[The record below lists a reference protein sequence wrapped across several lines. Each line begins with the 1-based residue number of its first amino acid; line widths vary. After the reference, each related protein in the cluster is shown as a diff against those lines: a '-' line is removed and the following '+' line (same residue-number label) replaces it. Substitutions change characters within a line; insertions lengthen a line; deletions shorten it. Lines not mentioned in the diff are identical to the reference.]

1 MADGAVSMTDF
12 YPAILRAVA
21 ALETN
26 TFEGRR
32 AIYNY
37 ARAALVEQLDKRPF
51 IKKDVDRERLM
62 LEEAISRIETE
73 TANKQTIIAPTS
85 APASSQVAPEN
96 KSFFARF
103 YAAIRCAGRPG
114 SSLK

>member
-1 MADGAVSMTDF
+1 MMSYAILGGCNKRTLGACAVAVIRWRPAPLLLPHIMAIMADGAVSMTDY

-26 TFEGRR
+26 TFEGRL
-32 AIYNY
+32 AIYNE

-51 IKKDVDRERLM
+51 IKKEVDRERLM

-73 TANKQTIIAPTS
+73 TANKQTI
-85 APASSQVAPEN
+85 
-96 KSFFARF
+96 
-103 YAAIRCAGRPG
+103 
-114 SSLK
+114 

>member
-1 MADGAVSMTDF
+1 MTDY
-12 YPAILRAVA
+12 YPALLRAVA

-37 ARAALVEQLDKRPF
+37 ARAALVAQLDKRPF
-51 IKKDVDRERLM
+51 IKKEVDRERLM

-73 TANKQTIIAPTS
+73 TANKQTIIAPPS
-85 APASSQVAPEN
+85 VPASSQVAPDD
-96 KSFFARF
+96 KSFFARI
-103 YAAIRCAGRPG
+103 YAAIRRAGRPG
-114 SSLK
+114 SSSK